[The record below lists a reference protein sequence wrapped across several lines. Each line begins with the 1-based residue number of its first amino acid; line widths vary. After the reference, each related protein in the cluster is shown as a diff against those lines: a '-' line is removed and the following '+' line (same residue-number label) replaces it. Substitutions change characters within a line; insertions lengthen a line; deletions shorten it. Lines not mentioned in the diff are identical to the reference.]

1 MQAAVQKVRTPMKR
15 LAISVILASLN
26 LLLIGLYFLAS
37 WRKIGCCGWGS
48 PGNIL
53 LLAVVPVVLLASL
66 VFVIRDL
73 IRPPTRLQAILALV
87 LLVPSAIMVFSIR
100 LS

>member
-1 MQAAVQKVRTPMKR
+1 MKK

-26 LLLIGLYFLAS
+26 LLLIGFYFLAS
-37 WRKIGCCGWGS
+37 WKRVGCCGWGS
-48 PGNIL
+48 PGNII

-66 VFVIRDL
+66 VFIVRDL

-87 LLVPSAIMVFSIR
+87 LSVPSAIMVFSIR
-100 LS
+100 LG

>member
-1 MQAAVQKVRTPMKR
+1 MKK

-26 LLLIGLYFLAS
+26 LLLIGVYFLAS
-37 WRKIGCCGWGS
+37 WRKVGCCGWGS

-53 LLAVVPVVLLASL
+53 LLAVVPVVLLAS
-66 VFVIRDL
+66 VIFIVRDL

-87 LLVPSAIMVFSIR
+87 LSVPSALMVFSVH
-100 LS
+100 LG